1 MGRSYRQ
8 QFAPMSDLSRHLVRR
23 LLPLMFAA
31 LATGCSTL
39 NTASSRIASVVT
51 PYQAE
56 VVQGNFVSREQVQLL
71 RPGMTRAQVRE
82 LLGTP
87 LLTSLFHQDRWD
99 YVFTLRRKDEV
110 VVSRKLTVFFKADV
124 LDRHEGDEMPT
135 EAEFVASLQGARK
148 ASVVPVLELTPEQRA
163 ALALPGTPL
172 VPAPEVQAP
181 SSLPVSYPPLEPPS
195 K

>member
-1 MGRSYRQ
+1 
-8 QFAPMSDLSRHLVRR
+8 MSDLSRRLACR
-23 LLPLMFAA
+23 LLPLMFAVF
-31 LATGCSTL
+31 ATGCSTL

-71 RPGMTRAQVRE
+71 RPGMTRTQVRE

-135 EAEFVASLQGARK
+135 EAEFVTSLQGSRK
-148 ASVVPVLELTPEQRA
+148 VGAVPVLELTPEQRA
-163 ALALPGTPL
+163 ALALPTAPP
-172 VPAPEVQAP
+172 VATPEVQTP
-181 SSLPVSYPPLEPPS
+181 SSLPMSYPPLESPA